1 MGILRMVVSEDLT
14 TEVSD
19 KEILMEVSELK
30 TEQDLKA
37 DSVIREVSQD
47 QTIIIHNNLSQEMT
61 EVSETTAEATTT
73 PIVEVVLD
81 LEAVASVEETAAAVD
96 LDPAAVAVASEVV
109 DNFQI
114 NNYSK
119 K

>member
-1 MGILRMVVSEDLT
+1 MAVSEDLT
-14 TEVSD
+14 TVVSD
-19 KEILMEVSELK
+19 KGILMEVSELK
-30 TEQDLKA
+30 TEQDLKV
-37 DSVIREVSQD
+37 DSVIKEVSQD

-73 PIVEVVLD
+73 PIVEVVSD

-96 LDPAAVAVASEVV
+96 LDPAAAVAAASEVV